1 MANISI
7 KNIAEAIYESGKDKS
22 GIDLANTMKNAT
34 KILADKHLLGK
45 TPQILEKLEQII
57 DSKESIVRA
66 KITSVNILS
75 KKDAEEIEELI
86 KKRYRAKEVEMNF
99 REDKE
104 LLGGIKIEVG
114 DEVINMTLRNRLN
127 KLQDYLIKN

>member
-1 MANISI
+1 MATISI

-22 GIDLANTMKNAT
+22 GVTLADTMKNAT
-34 KILADKHLLGK
+34 KILAEKHLLGK
-45 TPQILEKLEQII
+45 APQILEKLEQIT

-66 KITSVNILS
+66 KITSANKLP
-75 KKDAEEIEELI
+75 KKDTDEIGELI

-99 REDKE
+99 IENKD

-114 DEVINMTLRNRLN
+114 DEVINMTLRNKLDR
-127 KLQDYLIKN
+127 LQDYLIKN